1 MFRILLIAVTIL
13 RSDLL
18 LSTCRADDD
27 HNENDKDDDSLSTNL
42 ITWLRDNGAYINDKL
57 VVKYNGVYRGIYAT
71 EDMAVGEQLC
81 SIPSNLMIQPDKKEM
96 MDEEDTTIYPH
107 CNTINQVMK
116 ALSTNNDGNTNPY
129 SEYLKAQPIGY
140 LPTFWSD
147 SAKELLITMLKS
159 TQKEYQT
166 DLVYYGLEYDELPPH
181 GIQYKL
187 DEIQHECNVDDN
199 MMDNPIYKQAAM
211 LVTAR
216 GDYEYMIPYYDMFNH
231 NNAKYNIHHD
241 YTLDE
246 TPEKRGFTVSKPIK
260 AGEELFNAYNRCNIC
275 NDRLDWYG
283 TPEMWLE
290 YGFVESIPQRWLF
303 DFARVKFELE
313 WKDGDESSGEV
324 VVNFLVPMSSKGKSL
339 LKEELT
345 RLNTFADTYRHK
357 SYEEYVDMSRFEWE
371 SLWQYYDAL
380 HNAMTLATTQ
390 SDDSLSDEVWILGH
404 DWWVQDGTLKEE
416 DSDEHYVLRTKVTN
430 DEL

>member
-1 MFRILLIAVTIL
+1 MTMFRFLLIAVAIL
-13 RSDLL
+13 IYNTV
-18 LSTCRADDD
+18 STCSAET
-27 HNENDKDDDSLSTNL
+27 NKNDKDDDILSTNL
-42 ITWLRDNGAYINDKL
+42 IKWLRNNGAYINDKL

-71 EDMAVGEQLC
+71 QDMEVGEQLC
-81 SIPSNLMIQPDKKEM
+81 SIPSKLMIQPEKKELI
-96 MDEEDTTIYPH
+96 DGEDTTIYPH
-107 CNTINQVMK
+107 CNTIKQVMK
-116 ALSTNNDGNTNPY
+116 ELSSDDPTPY
-129 SEYLKAQPIGY
+129 GKYLKAQPIGY
-140 LPTFWSD
+140 LPTFWSE

-159 TQKEYQT
+159 IQKEYQT
-166 DLVYYGLEYDELPPH
+166 DLEYYGLEYDELPPH

-187 DEIQHECNVDDN
+187 DEIQYECNIDDQ
-199 MMDNPIYKQAAM
+199 MMNNPIYKQAAM

-231 NNAKYNIHHD
+231 NNARYNIHHD

-246 TPEKRGFTVSKPIK
+246 TPDNRGFTVSKPVK

-290 YGFVESIPQRWLF
+290 YGFIESLPQRWLF

-313 WKDGDESSGEV
+313 WKDGDESTGEV
-324 VVNFLVPMSSKGKSL
+324 VVNFLVPMSSKGKRL
-339 LKEELT
+339 LQEELT
-345 RLNTFADTYRHK
+345 RLNIFADMHRGK

-380 HNAMTLATTQ
+380 HNALTHATTR
-390 SDDSLSDEVWILGH
+390 SDVSLSEEVWTLGH

-416 DSDEHYVLRTKVTN
+416 DSEEHYVLRTKSSTN

>member
-1 MFRILLIAVTIL
+1 MIMFRLLFIAAILIVNTI
-13 RSDLL
+13 
-18 LSTCRADDD
+18 STCRADDK
-27 HNENDKDDDSLSTNL
+27 NDKDDILSTNL
-42 ITWLRDNGAYINDKL
+42 IRWLRDNGAYINDKL

-71 EDMAVGEQLC
+71 EDMEVGEQLC
-81 SIPSNLMIQPDKKEM
+81 SIPSNLMIQPDIKKEST
-96 MDEEDTTIYPH
+96 DEEDTIYPH
-107 CNTINQVMK
+107 CNTIKEVMK
-116 ALSTNNDGNTNPY
+116 AVSADDDNTNPY
-129 SEYLKAQPIGY
+129 GEYLKAQPIGY

-187 DEIQHECNVDDN
+187 DEIQYECNIDDQ
-199 MMDNPIYKQAAM
+199 MMNNPIYKQAAM

-231 NNAKYNIHHD
+231 NNARYNIHHD

-246 TPEKRGFTVSKPIK
+246 TPDNRGFTVSKPVK

-313 WKDGDESSGEV
+313 WKDGDESKEEM
-324 VVNFLVPMSSKGKSL
+324 VVNFLVPMSSKGKRL
-339 LKEELT
+339 LQEELT
-345 RLNTFADTYRHK
+345 RLDNFATLHRHK
-357 SYEEYVDMSRFEWE
+357 SHEEYGDMTRFEWE

-380 HNAMTLATTQ
+380 HNALTLATTQ
-390 SDDSLSDEVWILGH
+390 SNGSLSDEVWKLSH
-404 DWWVQDGTLKEE
+404 DWWVKDGTLKEE
-416 DSDEHYVLRTKVTN
+416 DSEEHYVLRTKSYSN